1 MRKLTTTVLFA
12 LLVTT
17 SAFAAAP
24 RNESKDTP
32 GPVTRV
38 VEKIK
43 SIIVHILDEPVI
55 SVPTPFT
62 NQ

>member
-1 MRKLTTTVLFA
+1 MRKLTTTVLFT

-32 GPVTRV
+32 GPVARIV
-38 VEKIK
+38 RKI
-43 SIIVHILDEPVI
+43 IRMLDLGQPIPPTPE
-55 SVPTPFT
+55 VPTT